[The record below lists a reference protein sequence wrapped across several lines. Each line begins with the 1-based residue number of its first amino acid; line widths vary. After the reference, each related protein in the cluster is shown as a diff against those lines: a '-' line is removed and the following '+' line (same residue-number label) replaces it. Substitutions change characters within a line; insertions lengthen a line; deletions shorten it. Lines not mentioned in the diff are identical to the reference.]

1 MGAKTWMIVY
11 ADRDPR
17 EVFSAAPSLDPVAT
31 DALARALFPGETFGQ
46 AQACDLGYVC
56 PGRDML
62 VLGCFDGVSVIAA
75 QEFIVARPTALPP
88 RVIEHGRR
96 GTMIFHGMYSASDA
110 FAFGLWRD
118 GVLIRWI
125 SLAPDDGIVCDI
137 GERLP
142 FERPYWEGRYPV
154 EVDEDEAAYPLPF
167 HPLELG
173 EAALREY
180 FGYQLEGVVDPLL
193 LDPWS
198 IPLLRYAR
206 HRRPWWAFWRR

>member
-17 EVFSAAPSLDPVAT
+17 EVFRAAPTLDPVAT
-31 DALARALFPGETFGQ
+31 DALARALFPSESLGP
-46 AQACDLGYVC
+46 AQAGDLGYAC
-56 PGRDML
+56 PGRDAL
-62 VLGCFDGVSVIAA
+62 VLGCFDGVSVVAA
-75 QEFIVARPTALPP
+75 QEFIVARPTALPS
-88 RVIEHGRR
+88 RIIEHGRR
-96 GTMIFHGMYSASDA
+96 GTMIFHGMYSTSDA

-125 SLAPDDGIVCDI
+125 SLAPDDGVVCDI

-142 FERPYWEGRYPV
+142 FEQPYWDGQYR
-154 EVDEDEAAYPLPF
+154 VDVDIDEAPYPLPF

-180 FGYQLEGVVDPLL
+180 FGYQLEGLVDLSLVDP
-193 LDPWS
+193 DT
-198 IPLLRYAR
+198 IPLLRYPR
-206 HRRPWWAFWRR
+206 LRRPWWAFWRR